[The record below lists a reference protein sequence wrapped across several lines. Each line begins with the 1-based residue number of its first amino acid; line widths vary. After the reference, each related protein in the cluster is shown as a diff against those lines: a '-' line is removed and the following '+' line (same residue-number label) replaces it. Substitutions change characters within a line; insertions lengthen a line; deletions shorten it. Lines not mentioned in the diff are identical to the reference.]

1 MSAKSASV
9 LAKLKNFRNETKG
22 DFNQILSRYVGLR
35 FLARIAE
42 SKYTNDFLVKGA
54 TLFLI
59 WGGDAYRPT
68 RDIDLLGFNASDP
81 EALASIMK
89 EICSVDIGDDGIDF
103 DPDSVQA
110 AEIREGTDYGGIR
123 CTIQAKIGSAKEQVQ
138 IDIGFGDAVNPEPEM
153 VELPRILEEA
163 SVHQMKAYKFETAI
177 AEKFQ
182 AMVELGLANSRMKDF
197 YDIHY
202 ISQHNEFKGQILRKA
217 LSETFKRR
225 RTKFPT
231 DTPLP
236 FSEEFW
242 SDKQVTTRWSAFLR
256 KNDLE
261 YLPLQ
266 DICQSLIDFLM
277 PICLAEAK
285 GEDFKMSWD
294 KSEWTIIPS

>member
-9 LAKLKNFRNETKG
+9 LAKLKNVRDATEG

-35 FLARIAE
+35 FLARIAA
-42 SKYTNDFLVKGA
+42 SKHANDFLVKGA

-59 WGGDAYRPT
+59 WGGDVYRPT

-81 EALASIMK
+81 EALASVMK
-89 EICSVDIGDDGIDF
+89 EICTQDVGDDGIDY
-103 DPDSVQA
+103 DPNSVQA
-110 AEIREGTDYGGIR
+110 AEIREGTAYGGIR
-123 CTIQAKIGSAKEQVQ
+123 CTIQANIGSAKEQLQ

-163 SVHQMKAYKFETAI
+163 SIHQMKAYRFETAI

-197 YDIHY
+197 YDILY
-202 ISQHNEFKGQILRKA
+202 ISKHNEFNGEDLGKA
-217 LSETFKRR
+217 LTETFKRR
-225 RTKFPT
+225 RTDLPT

-242 SDKQVTTRWSAFLR
+242 SDKQVTTRWSAFIR
-256 KNDLE
+256 KNDLDSV
-261 YLPLQ
+261 PLKE
-266 DICQSLIDFLM
+266 ICQSLIEFLM
-277 PICLAEAK
+277 PVCKVLATS
-285 GEDFKMSWD
+285 EDFKRTWD
-294 KSEWTIIPS
+294 GRKWN